1 MPYLPVWFRDGGEDL
16 KEESIVL
23 RTWFNESPDVLYLTP
38 NKEVILSGWMET
50 ADEFYGRFT
59 MSEIEAHIY
68 DDTKIWVGTLMGA
81 RFTLDRN
88 SDEELIKEY
97 GLEYETKGKKKI
109 LKYENDRIRLRADKR
124 EPTLPYKLRPEGENK
139 DKIALY
145 LCSFLPFGKEG
156 YDYKTNTMGL
166 DAVLGMDITG
176 ELYAKSIITGMWIPL
191 YYSLDIMESVSRFYN
206 YGQSHT
212 IFSDD
217 WNLKIMEISA
227 GNKKRA
233 KDKSDDFYRYAYK
246 KDKTN
251 GIADLGAKKLIK
263 TLCIWRT
270 EDEQNGLMGEL
281 LSKKG
286 RMPSDYVANDFD
298 PSSQREYLVYD
309 MPKQPNIAER
319 NTHTLFLEYPW
330 LYNPEKF
337 FRDPEKT
344 ELNSLPMCA
353 ALTLLGEV
361 SVIYEEYLPRDDGRV
376 VGSRQ
381 RELLGGKGDEA
392 VGVPVDIALVKENKS
407 KVRKRYLD
415 DVEKTIDEKKMEEDE
430 DNARWS
436 KLESTFSER
445 VAKKKSEEASLK
457 TRKPDLWREW
467 NDEIFT
473 SYGQPKEKREY
484 WFDKKDFT
492 WEKFEEIE
500 GIKDFYD
507 IISWMPD
514 SDKKAKYD
522 APKLNK
528 IDLYAV
534 LYYYGAP
541 RALAEWNA
549 INRKVGPYIPAAND
563 EEQYGWRG
571 GTGES
576 NKKINEARARA
587 NAAHSAYQ
595 KRYRER
601 KDAIDEAMKPLG
613 DATKKAL
620 KYYTDI
626 QNIKDSERSERYKME
641 QEEKLR
647 REFLQKEKEK
657 KERDRAAKETES
669 MGAEDVVIDKGG
681 MKYEDFLAGFYDK
694 RGRYRPQGLTKRG
707 RPAKPPKEKENIK
720 LTVKEVKPKAAP
732 KAKATA
738 TATAT
743 KTPKSTKV
751 QEKTEGAPSMADVRK
766 VSDPDEVKRIANKL
780 LGDKYSGDVPIE
792 ISTRKHQKYMLAIPG
807 TRKKVHF
814 GDIEREDF
822 TKHKD
827 EKRKDAFQKRNAK
840 WKDAAWDTPAWL
852 SYHLLW

>member
-1 MPYLPVWFRDGGEDL
+1 
-16 KEESIVL
+16 
-23 RTWFNESPDVLYLTP
+23 
-38 NKEVILSGWMET
+38 
-50 ADEFYGRFT
+50 
-59 MSEIEAHIY
+59 
-68 DDTKIWVGTLMGA
+68 
-81 RFTLDRN
+81 
-88 SDEELIKEY
+88 
-97 GLEYETKGKKKI
+97 
-109 LKYENDRIRLRADKR
+109 LRADKR
-124 EPTLPYKLRPEGENK
+124 ELTLPYKLRPEGENK

-145 LCSFLPFGKEG
+145 LCSFLPFGNKG

-176 ELYAKSIITGMWIPL
+176 DLYAKSIITGMWIPL

-217 WNLKIMEISA
+217 WNLKIMEINA

-233 KDKSDDFYRYAYK
+233 KDKSDNFYRYSYK
-246 KDKTN
+246 KDKLN
-251 GIADLGAKKLIK
+251 GIADRLGQKLIK

-286 RMPSDYVANDFD
+286 RMPDDYVANDFD

-309 MPKQPNIAER
+309 TPKQYNIAER

-361 SVIYEEYLPRDDGRV
+361 SVIYEENLPQDDGRV
-376 VGSRQ
+376 IGRRQ
-381 RELLGGKGDEA
+381 KELLGGKGDEA
-392 VGVPVDIALVKENKS
+392 MGVPVDVALVKEK
-407 KVRKRYLD
+407 KGVVRKRYLD
-415 DVEKTIDEKKMEEDE
+415 DVKETIYEKKIEEDE

-445 VAKKKSEEASLK
+445 IAKKKSEEASLK
-457 TRKPDLWREW
+457 SRKPNLWREW
-467 NDEIFT
+467 NDE
-473 SYGQPKEKREY
+473 KRTPY

-492 WEKFEEIE
+492 WEKLEAIE
-500 GIKDFYD
+500 SSGDFYD
-507 IISWMPD
+507 IISWMPTSD
-514 SDKKAKYD
+514 SRKYD
-522 APKLNK
+522 APKLNE

-541 RALAEWNA
+541 KALAEWNA
-549 INRKVGPYIPAAND
+549 INRKVGPFIPAAND
-563 EEQYGWRG
+563 EERLGWRG
-571 GTGES
+571 GSGTS
-576 NKKINEARARA
+576 VKKINEARARA
-587 NAAHSAYQ
+587 NAAHSAYI

-601 KDAIDEAMKPLG
+601 ENAINEAMKPLG
-613 DATKKAL
+613 DATKKPL

-641 QEEKLR
+641 EEEKLR
-647 REFLQKEKEK
+647 REFLQKEREK

-681 MKYEDFLAGFYDK
+681 MKYEDFLTGFYDK
-694 RGRYRPQGLTKRG
+694 RGRYRPQGLNKRG

-720 LTVKEVKPKAAP
+720 LIVKEIKPKAAP
-732 KAKATA
+732 KAKE
-738 TATAT
+738 ATAT

-751 QEKTEGAPSMADVRK
+751 QEKTESAPSMADVRK

-827 EKRKDAFQKRNAK
+827 EKRKNAFQKRNAK